1 MKIVKLCAAL
11 LAVCVVAPVHAADF
25 SIGEFTLKI
34 PDAFQGPRSSTPM
47 PRAQA
52 HMFLVETAAVPKPA
66 MLILMREGDGPGAAL
81 QPAEYVEAAK
91 KFAAEMLDATGR
103 RRTEFQATQPREI
116 KLAGRPAVEV
126 AWTGKTN
133 GAPTSG
139 RLFVVATATT
149 VYIFHVMGG
158 APPAA
163 EALAAIESIKGLRGN

>member
-1 MKIVKLCAAL
+1 MKIVRLCAAL
-11 LAVCVVAPVHAADF
+11 FAVCVFAPVHAADF

-52 HMFLVETAAVPKPA
+52 HMFLAETAAVPKPA